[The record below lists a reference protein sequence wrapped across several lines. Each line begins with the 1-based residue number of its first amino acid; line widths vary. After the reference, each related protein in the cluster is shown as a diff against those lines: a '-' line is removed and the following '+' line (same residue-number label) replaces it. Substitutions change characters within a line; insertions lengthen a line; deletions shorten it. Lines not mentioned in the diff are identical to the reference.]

1 MATLQLAAPH
11 WITTL
16 HDREMSIALGTIL
29 ASKNGKV
36 PVVSGGAMH
45 ATWPLNEDYRR
56 TMLLLHWPNWFDI
69 QEVKGDAE
77 SWIDR
82 FKDFVATSECPTFVK
97 AQVSKAQRCA
107 EHPQEPVFE
116 ENEDDDAVE
125 AEEQPDWV
133 DVYAGQNQ
141 RYEGVEK
148 DFDFDDGGDDYDWSS
163 TSTTLP
169 EGNDP
174 KKWLQE
180 SIKED
185 DEQESETVELE
196 LPEVSLLSLN
206 ENQRAIVSLV
216 LHTLYN
222 FVENPQDYRPLRLV
236 VSGTAGTGKSY
247 VIKCLQRL
255 VRQVFVANDAIQVI
269 TPTGNSAYLV
279 QGRTA
284 HSFLG
289 IPTSGRSCNE
299 LTVPSGPVLEK
310 IQKRCENLKVLVGD
324 ERSMFGR
331 ITMGW
336 MEQHTRYAI
345 NRGGNAKELW
355 GGIPVVVFMGD
366 DVQLPPVCDTPVY
379 IPDCC
384 SAPSNHGRLVWTSLD
399 SVVEL
404 TQILRQNESEQQLRD
419 VLMSLRTYS
428 TTARQIRWLQQFQWH
443 NLRMSHGLELLVR
456 MDEQGLYVFPTH
468 PLEWE
473 RNKTKLLE

>member
-1 MATLQLAAPH
+1 M
-11 WITTL
+11 
-16 HDREMSIALGTIL
+16 
-29 ASKNGKV
+29 
-36 PVVSGGAMH
+36 
-45 ATWPLNEDYRR
+45 
-56 TMLLLHWPNWFDI
+56 
-69 QEVKGDAE
+69 
-77 SWIDR
+77 
-82 FKDFVATSECPTFVK
+82 
-97 AQVSKAQRCA
+97 
-107 EHPQEPVFE
+107 
-116 ENEDDDAVE
+116 
-125 AEEQPDWV
+125 
-133 DVYAGQNQ
+133 
-141 RYEGVEK
+141 
-148 DFDFDDGGDDYDWSS
+148 
-163 TSTTLP
+163 
-169 EGNDP
+169 
-174 KKWLQE
+174 
-180 SIKED
+180 
-185 DEQESETVELE
+185 
-196 LPEVSLLSLN
+196 
-206 ENQRAIVSLV
+206 
-216 LHTLYN
+216 
-222 FVENPQDYRPLRLV
+222 
-236 VSGTAGTGKSY
+236 
-247 VIKCLQRL
+247 
-255 VRQVFVANDAIQVI
+255 RQVFVANDAIQVI

-289 IPTSGRSCNE
+289 IPTGGRSCNE

-399 SVVEL
+399 SAVDL
-404 TQILRQNESEQQLRD
+404 TQILRKNESEQQLRD

-443 NLRMSHGLELLVR
+443 NLRMSHGPERLVR

-473 RNKTKLLE
+473 RDKTKLLECNRLPNHPVAKIRRLTMAGMHRRLTVIR